1 MNAACKCIVLTAL
14 LFTYE
19 RNKKSLSAFQY
30 NQEML
35 LSVAKDL
42 IGRANNDFLK
52 LAEKA
57 GTFNRPLDLDG
68 TTVSLVLFAADQAVE
83 GSVG

>member
-1 MNAACKCIVLTAL
+1 
-14 LFTYE
+14 
-19 RNKKSLSAFQY
+19 
-30 NQEML
+30 ML